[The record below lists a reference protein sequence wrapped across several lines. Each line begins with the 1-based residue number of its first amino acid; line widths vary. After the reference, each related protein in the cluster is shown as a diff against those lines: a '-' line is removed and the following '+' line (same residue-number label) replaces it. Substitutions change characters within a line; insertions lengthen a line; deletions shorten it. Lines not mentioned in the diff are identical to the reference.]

1 MTKLDEKRTELEA
14 KQKALHDIFAEAG
27 DEMDLSKVKSIEGD
41 SRAKAAEIRRL
52 NDELSEI
59 GKEVE
64 ELQAVAAAAG
74 NAKKI
79 GEYLHAPALGGIVH
93 PSVGAGKAAESFKT
107 LGELCVESPALKDY
121 KGGGVGP
128 VAELDVELKTLFQTT
143 AGWLPETTRTGRVVE
158 YATRPIQVLDIIPQ
172 GTTGQAAV
180 VYMEETTFT
189 NAAAEVAEGITSAD
203 SALALTERSS
213 TVRKIATW
221 LPVTD
226 EQLEDVPQ
234 VQGYINNRL
243 MFMLRQR
250 LDSQVLVGSGVAPNL
265 MGLCNVVGVQSQA
278 LGADPVPDAV
288 YKAMTLVRVTGRAI
302 PGAVVMHP
310 NDWQGVRL
318 LRTVDGIYIWGSPAD
333 AGPDRIWGLSV
344 VVTDAITEGTGLTG
358 DFANHCELDARRG
371 VEIQV
376 TNAHND
382 YFILGKQAIRADL
395 RVAFPIY
402 RPTAYCK
409 ITGI

>member
-1 MTKLDEKRTELEA
+1 MTKLDEKRAELEA
-14 KQKALHDIFAEAG
+14 KQKALHDIFE
-27 DEMDLSKVKSIEGD
+27 EMGEDLDASKVTLIKGD
-41 SRAKAAEIRRL
+41 SRAIAAEIKKL
-52 NDELSEI
+52 NDELSAI
-59 GKEVE
+59 GQEVDD
-64 ELQAVAAAAG
+64 LQAVAKAG
-74 NAKKI
+74 DNIKKI
-79 GEYLHAPALGGIVH
+79 GDYLNAPASAMVH
-93 PSVGAGKAAESFKT
+93 PSAGAGKADVPFKS
-107 LGELCVESPALKDY
+107 LGELCVESLALKDY

-143 AGWLPETTRTGRVVE
+143 AGWLPETTRTGRMVE

-172 GTTGQAAV
+172 GTTSQAAV

-203 SALALTERSS
+203 SALATTEQSS
-213 TVRKIATW
+213 AVRKIATW

-243 MFMLRQR
+243 TFMLRQR
-250 LDSQVLVGSGVAPNL
+250 LDSQVLVGNGAAPNL

-278 LGADPVPDAV
+278 LGADPVPDAI
-288 YKAMTLVRVTGRAI
+288 YKAMVLVRVTGRAL
-302 PGAVVMHP
+302 PNAVVLHP

-318 LRTVDGIYIWGSPAD
+318 LRTADGIYIWGSPAD
-333 AGPDRIWGLSV
+333 AGPARIWGLPV
-344 VVTDAITEGTGLTG
+344 VETDAITENTGLVG
-358 DFANHCELDARRG
+358 DFANHCELAARRG

-402 RPTAYCK
+402 RPTAFCK

>member
-1 MTKLDEKRTELEA
+1 MTKLDEKRAELEA
-14 KQKALHDIFAEAG
+14 KQAALHAIFE
-27 DEMDLSKVKSIEGD
+27 EMGEDLDASKVTSIKGD
-41 SRAKAAEIRRL
+41 SRAIAAEIKRL
-52 NDELSEI
+52 NDELSAI
-59 GKEVE
+59 GAEVE
-64 ELQAVAAAAG
+64 ELQAVAKAG
-74 NAKKI
+74 DNVKRI
-79 GEYLHAPALGGIVH
+79 GEYLNAPASAMVH
-93 PSVGAGKAAESFKT
+93 PSAGAGKADVPFKS

-121 KGGGVGP
+121 KGGEGP
-128 VAELDVELKTLFQTT
+128 KAELDVELKTLFQTT
-143 AGWLPETTRTGRVVE
+143 AGWLPETTRTGRMVE

-172 GTTGQAAV
+172 GATSQAAV

-213 TVRKIATW
+213 NVRKIATW

-243 MFMLRQR
+243 TFMLRQR
-250 LDSQVLVGSGVAPNL
+250 LDSQVLVGNGAAPNL

-278 LGADPVPDAV
+278 LGADPVPDAI
-288 YKAMTLVRVTGRAI
+288 YKAMVLVRVTGRAL
-302 PGAVVMHP
+302 PNAVVLHP

-318 LRTVDGIYIWGSPAD
+318 LRTADGIYIWGSPAD
-333 AGPDRIWGLSV
+333 AGPARIWGLPV
-344 VVTDAITEGTGLTG
+344 VETDAITENTGLVG
-358 DFANHCELDARRG
+358 DFANHCELAARRG

-376 TNAHND
+376 TNAHSD

-402 RPTAYCK
+402 RPTAFCK